1 MITIR
6 IPTPLRSYTGGKTEI
21 AVEGNTVAEA
31 MRSLT
36 AQYPDLRQHLFND
49 AGQLRAFVNLFLNDE
64 DIRHLQGVDTPLKDQ
79 DRLMLIPSIAGGV
92 E

>member
-6 IPTPLRSYTGGKTEI
+6 IPTPLRSYTQGKNEI
-21 AVEGNTVAEA
+21 TVEGKTVAEA
-31 MRSLT
+31 MDSLT
-36 AQYPDLRQHLFND
+36 AQYPGLRQHLFND

-64 DIRHLQGVDTPLKDQ
+64 DIRHLQGVNTPLKDQ

>member
-6 IPTPLRSYTGGKTEI
+6 IPTPLRSYTQGKNEI

-31 MRSLT
+31 MDSLT
-36 AQYPDLRQHLFND
+36 RQYPVLRQHLFND

-64 DIRHLQGVDTPLKDQ
+64 DIRHLQGVNTPLKDQ
-79 DRLMLIPSIAGGV
+79 DRLLLIPSIAG
-92 E
+92 